1 MASLGGAGNLRGFYQ
16 GRFRDNSMYS
26 AIVEYRA
33 HIFWKIS
40 ACVFGGVGDVYDKP
54 KNINTGSLKGSF
66 GGGLRLTILEKE
78 NLNLRVDYGYSD
90 NYNRGFYFTVG
101 ECF

>member
-1 MASLGGAGNLRGFYQ
+1 
-16 GRFRDNSMYS
+16 MYS
-26 AIVEYRA
+26 AIAEYRA

-40 ACVFGGVGDVYDKP
+40 ACVFGGVGDVYNQP
-54 KNINTGSLKGSF
+54 KNISIGSLKGSF
-66 GGGLRLTILEKE
+66 GAGLRLTILEKE

-90 NYNRGFYFTVG
+90 NYNRGLYFTIG

>member
-1 MASLGGAGNLRGFYQ
+1 
-16 GRFRDNSMYS
+16 
-26 AIVEYRA
+26 
-33 HIFWKIS
+33 
-40 ACVFGGVGDVYDKP
+40 VYDKP
-54 KNINTGSLKGSF
+54 ININTGSLKASF

-90 NYNRGFYFTVG
+90 NNNRGFYFTIG

>member
-1 MASLGGAGNLRGFYQ
+1 M
-16 GRFRDNSMYS
+16 
-26 AIVEYRA
+26 
-33 HIFWKIS
+33 
-40 ACVFGGVGDVYDKP
+40 YDKP